1 MFTFSKAQ
9 HLLTY
14 KTEQP
19 MYQVLGIILAVFF
32 LAPTAEAQILK
43 RKAESVKTKS
53 VDRVEN
59 RSEQS
64 IDRGLD
70 KVEEGIGGLFKKK
83 KKKEKNTETTEE
95 PTSAPANTPNGN
107 NNTNAATGNGNENA
121 PASLRSYSK
130 FDFVPGEKVIWTEDF
145 SEAQI
150 GDFPLEWNTNASGE
164 IVTLSQIQGKFLKQ
178 DKGVFVPEAV
188 KTLPEHF
195 TLEFDMA
202 VSSDFSRM
210 MSGLK
215 VFFVTK
221 QKTPTLFDHMM
232 SGETQVGFDIHPV
245 GDASDGSCYFWV
257 FNKNQEKVVEND
269 IPVNLPVGEV
279 QHISVWRQ
287 KSRIRVYANET
298 KIIDLPRAFESG
310 VPYELI
316 FANYAFAGQLY
327 SSNFRLAVGAPD
339 TRNKLL
345 TEGKL
350 VTRGI
355 LFDVNSAQ
363 IKPVSA
369 GTLKEIADV
378 LKANPTLRVK
388 IVGHTDSDGDAAA
401 NLALSARR
409 AEAVKNALV
418 QEYGVS
424 AANLQTE
431 GKGETEPSDSNN
443 TPLGKANNRRVE
455 FIKL

>member
-1 MFTFSKAQ
+1 MHHVIGLAFMG
-9 HLLTY
+9 LLLSTHS
-14 KTEQP
+14 QG
-19 MYQVLGIILAVFF
+19 QII
-32 LAPTAEAQILK
+32 K
-43 RKAESVKTKS
+43 RKTESVKNKT

-59 RSEQS
+59 RSEQG

-83 KKKEKNTETTEE
+83 KKKEKATATNGEANAGQTAPETTPSSEGE
-95 PTSAPANTPNGN
+95 QVSTIPTSQPA
-107 NNTNAATGNGNENA
+107 
-121 PASLRSYSK
+121 ASLKAYSK
-130 FDFVPGEKVIWTEDF
+130 FDFVPGEKVIWYEDF
-145 SEAQI
+145 TEAAI
-150 GDFPLEWNTNASGE
+150 GDFPLEWNTNATGE
-164 IVTLSQIQGKFLKQ
+164 IVNLSLAPGKYLKQ
-178 DKGVFVPEAV
+178 GKGVFIPEAV
-188 KTLPEHF
+188 KTLPEQF

-202 VSSDFSRM
+202 VSEEFSEN
-210 MSGLK
+210 MSGQR

-221 QKTPTLFDHMM
+221 QKTPTLFDQHFNA
-232 SGETQVGFDIHPV
+232 EPQVGFDIHPM
-245 GDASDGSCYFWV
+245 GANPSGSCSYWA
-257 FNKNQEKVVEND
+257 FNKDGEKTIEQTLRVMFA
-269 IPVNLPVGEV
+269 PQQL
-279 QHISVWRQ
+279 QRISVWRQ
-287 KSRIRVYANET
+287 KSRLRVYVNET
-298 KIIDLPRAFESG
+298 KVMDLPRAFETG
-310 VPYELI
+310 VPYQLI
-316 FANYAFAGQLY
+316 LANDIFIGEIYAG
-327 SSNFRLAVGAPD
+327 NFRLAEGSPD
-339 TRNKLL
+339 TRSKLL

-355 LFDVNSAQ
+355 LFDVNSAA

-378 LKANPTLRVK
+378 LKANPSLRVK

-418 QEYGVS
+418 QEHGVS

-431 GKGETEPSDSNN
+431 GKGESEPSDSNN